1 MKESNMKHIYIG
13 EQDKE
18 KIINEYI
25 KQNEIEKVY
34 VFGDKLDF
42 DLSIKNECIKYADT
56 IRYKYFYRLLQEI
69 NKKSLIV
76 FNECLKNSNRYN
88 LNYNCLR
95 RYVLQTNNVLIFNYY
110 PIVREEKDFMILYDM
125 IQNNP
130 FLKEKY
136 EYVTKF
142 KGVTLGK
149 FDFIVNKTEITV
161 DDEYVTEYEKK
172 KEEVIKQVRK
182 DADIIPRRL
191 LKYSES
197 VNKKYINKFD
207 SMKKI
212 KKEMNVVVNQLKVDK
227 YYYDQLM
234 KFKEELENV
243 SERIQG
249 H

>member
-1 MKESNMKHIYIG
+1 M
-13 EQDKE
+13 
-18 KIINEYI
+18 
-25 KQNEIEKVY
+25 
-34 VFGDKLDF
+34 
-42 DLSIKNECIKYADT
+42 
-56 IRYKYFYRLLQEI
+56 
-69 NKKSLIV
+69 IV

-136 EYVTKF
+136 EYVAKF
-142 KGVTLGK
+142 KDVTLGK
-149 FDFIVNKTEITV
+149 VDFIVNKTEITV
-161 DDEYVTEYEKK
+161 DDEYVLEHEKE
-172 KEEVIKQVRK
+172 KEEAIKQVKK

-191 LKYSES
+191 LKYSKS
-197 VNKKYINKFD
+197 VNKKYVNKFD

-212 KKEMNVVVNQLKVDK
+212 KKEMNAVVNQLKADK
-227 YYYDQLM
+227 YYYGQLM

>member
-1 MKESNMKHIYIG
+1 MKHIYIG

-18 KIINEYI
+18 GIIKDYI
-25 KQNEIEKVY
+25 KNNDIEKVY

-42 DLSIKNECIKYADT
+42 DLPIKSECIKYADT
-56 IRYKYFYRLLQEI
+56 IKYKYFYRLLQEI

-76 FNECLKNSNRYN
+76 FNECLKNNNRYN

-110 PIVREEKDFMILYDM
+110 PIIREEKDFMILYDM

-197 VNKKYINKFD
+197 VNKKYVNKFD

-212 KKEMNVVVNQLKVDK
+212 KREMNVVVSQLKVDK
-227 YYYDQLM
+227 YYYGELM
-234 KFKEELENV
+234 KFKGELENV